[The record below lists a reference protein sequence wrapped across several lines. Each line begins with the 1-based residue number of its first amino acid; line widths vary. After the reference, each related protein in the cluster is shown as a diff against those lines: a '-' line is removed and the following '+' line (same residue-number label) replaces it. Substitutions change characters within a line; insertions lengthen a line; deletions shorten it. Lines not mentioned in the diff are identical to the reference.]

1 MGLNIVI
8 LTEDRYESPSKKN
21 NYINNILKEDFLL
34 FYALKKL
41 GFNVMR
47 VSWSSKKFNWE
58 AVDYAIFR
66 TTWDYF
72 EKLEDFLKWINAYS
86 RKIKF
91 INSIDLIRWNL
102 DKSYLQDFPKEDVV
116 PSLFLK
122 KNSQKS
128 LREIFTQ
135 KGWKELII
143 KPSVS
148 AAAWHT
154 HRVSTQNINEM
165 EMIFSNLKSSHKMIV
180 QEFQESVLTSGE
192 VSIMVFGG
200 KYSHAVLKKSKKN
213 DFRVQDDFGG
223 TVSYYEPKKI
233 EIDFAEKI
241 VSLCPEKPLYAR
253 VDILLSKNGKILLSE
268 LEIIEP
274 ELWFR
279 FREKSADFLA
289 KKIYESIIF

>member
-1 MGLNIVI
+1 
-8 LTEDRYESPSKKN
+8 
-21 NYINNILKEDFLL
+21 
-34 FYALKKL
+34 
-41 GFNVMR
+41 MR
-47 VSWSSKKFNWE
+47 SSWSSKTFNWE
-58 AVDYAIFR
+58 VVDYAIFR

-72 EKLEDFLKWINAYS
+72 ERLEDFLSWINTYS
-86 RKIKF
+86 KKIKF
-91 INSIDLIRWNL
+91 INSIDLIKWNL

-122 KNSQKS
+122 KNSHKS
-128 LREIFTQ
+128 LKEISTQ
-135 KGWKELII
+135 KGWKELIM

-148 AAAWHT
+148 AAAWNT
-154 HRVSTQNINEM
+154 HRVSKDNINKM
-165 EMIFSNLKSSHKMIV
+165 EMVFSNLKSSHKMIV
-180 QEFQESVLTSGE
+180 QEFQKSVLTSGE

-223 TVSYYEPKKI
+223 TVCKYEPKKN

-241 VSLCPEKPLYAR
+241 VSLCPERPLYAR
-253 VDILLSKNGKILLSE
+253 VDILLSKKGGWLLSE

-279 FREKSADFLA
+279 FNEKSADFLA
-289 KKIYESIIF
+289 KKICDSIIF

>member
-8 LTEDRYESPSKKN
+8 LTEDRYEAPSKKN
-21 NYINNILKEDFLL
+21 SYINNILKEDFLL

-47 VSWSSKKFNWE
+47 SSWSSKKFNWE
-58 AVDYAIFR
+58 IVDYAIFR

-72 EKLEDFLKWINAYS
+72 ERLEDFLNWINTYS

-91 INSIDLIRWNL
+91 INSIDLIKWNL

-122 KNSQKS
+122 KNSHKS
-128 LREIFTQ
+128 LKEISIQ

-148 AAAWHT
+148 AAAWNT
-154 HRVSTQNINEM
+154 HRVSAENINEM
-165 EMIFSNLKSSHKMIV
+165 ELVFSNLKSSHKMIV
-180 QEFQESVLTSGE
+180 QEFQKSVLTSGE

-223 TVSYYEPKKI
+223 TVCKYEPKKI

-241 VSLCPEKPLYAR
+241 VSLCPERPLYAR
-253 VDILLSKNGKILLSE
+253 VDILLSKNGRILLSE

-279 FREKSADFLA
+279 FCEKSADFLA

>member
-8 LTEDRYESPSKKN
+8 LTEDRYEAPSKKN
-21 NYINNILKEDFLL
+21 SYINNILKEDFLL

-47 VSWSSKKFNWE
+47 SSWSSKKFNWE
-58 AVDYAIFR
+58 TVDFAIFR

-72 EKLEDFLKWINAYS
+72 ERLDDFLNWINTYS

-91 INSIDLIRWNL
+91 INSIDLIKWNL

-116 PSLFLK
+116 PSLFLT
-122 KNSQKS
+122 KNSHKS
-128 LREIFTQ
+128 LKEISIQ
-135 KGWKELII
+135 KGWNELII
-143 KPSVS
+143 KPSIS
-148 AAAWHT
+148 AAAWNT
-154 HRVSTQNINEM
+154 HRVSAENINEM
-165 EMIFSNLKSSHKMIV
+165 ELVFSNLKSSHKMIV
-180 QEFQESVLTSGE
+180 QEFQKSVLTSGE
-192 VSIMVFGG
+192 ISIMVFGG

-223 TVSYYEPKKI
+223 TVCKYEPKKT

-241 VSLCPEKPLYAR
+241 VSLCPERPLYAR
-253 VDILLSKNGKILLSE
+253 VDILLSKSGGFLLSE

-279 FREKSADFLA
+279 FCEKSADFLA

>member
-1 MGLNIVI
+1 VSLNIVI
-8 LTEDRYESPSKKN
+8 LTEDRYETPSKKN
-21 NYINNILKEDFLL
+21 SYTNNILKEDYLL
-34 FYALKKL
+34 IDALKKL

-47 VSWSSKKFNWE
+47 SSWSSKKFNWE
-58 AVDYAIFR
+58 VVDYAIFR

-72 EKLEDFLKWINAYS
+72 ERLEDFLRWINTYS

-91 INSIDLIRWNL
+91 INSVDLIKWNL
-102 DKSYLQDFPKEDVV
+102 DKSYLQDFPKEVVV
-116 PSLFLK
+116 PSFFLK
-122 KNSQKS
+122 KDSVKS
-128 LREIFTQ
+128 LKEISTQ

-148 AAAWHT
+148 AAAWNT
-154 HRVSTQNINEM
+154 HRVSAENISEM
-165 EMIFSNLKSSHKMIV
+165 ELVFSNLKSSHKMIV
-180 QEFQESVLTSGE
+180 QEFQKSVLTSGE
-192 VSIMVFGG
+192 ISIMVFGG

-223 TVSYYEPKKI
+223 TVYKYEPKKN

-241 VSLCPEKPLYAR
+241 VGMCPERPLYAR
-253 VDILLSKNGKILLSE
+253 VDIMLGKNGKILLSE

-279 FREKSADFLA
+279 FCEKSADFLA

>member
-1 MGLNIVI
+1 MALNIVI
-8 LTEDRYESPSKKN
+8 LTEDRYEKPLKKN
-21 NYINNILKEDFLL
+21 RYINNILKEDYLL

-41 GFNVMR
+41 GYNVMR
-47 VSWSSKKFNWE
+47 SSWSSKKFNWE
-58 AVDYAIFR
+58 VVDFAIFR

-72 EKLEDFLKWINAYS
+72 ERLGEFLNWMNTYS
-86 RKIKF
+86 GKIKF
-91 INSIDLIRWNL
+91 INNIDLIKWNL

-122 KNSQKS
+122 KNSHKS
-128 LREIFTQ
+128 LKEISIQ
-135 KGWKELII
+135 NGWKELII

-148 AAAWHT
+148 AAAWNT
-154 HRVSTQNINEM
+154 HRVSTKNINEM
-165 EMIFSNLKSSHKMIV
+165 EMVFSNLKSSHKMIV
-180 QEFQESVLTSGE
+180 QEFQKSVLTSGE
-192 VSIMVFGG
+192 VSIMIFGG

-223 TVSYYEPKKI
+223 TVRKYEPKKN

-241 VSLCPEKPLYAR
+241 VSLCPERPLYAR
-253 VDILLSKNGKILLSE
+253 VDILLSKKGTFLLSE

-279 FREKSADFLA
+279 FRKKSADFLA
-289 KKIYESIIF
+289 RKIYESIIF